1 MDELSSNSN
10 DDFLF
15 HIIDTDVVLPFT
27 SVERTAAGR
36 YTCSASNIV
45 NGQTLSASDSTSVRV
60 ICEYSIDC
68 YAAFLVILL
77 PSFS

>member
-1 MDELSSNSN
+1 MREYLSCNSN
-10 DDFLF
+10 DFLF

-27 SVERTAAGR
+27 SVERTAAGQ

-60 ICEYSIDC
+60 ICEYKH
-68 YAAFLVILL
+68 
-77 PSFS
+77 